1 MTDYTS
7 ILPEGRQLQI
17 DLSNPEEQMVL
28 RIVEGGIVTVGF
40 YYGTT
45 VREHYNLDLVYD
57 IAHRAN
63 ADDLRAEL
71 AEGGEISALID
82 RVIAGHDSRWNG
94 QRYQGTFSEDAQEAH
109 DELRIRLESIPISEK
124 PVWKA
129 AEWLIGT
136 SHPAAVPLD
145 GATPES
151 LMAEADRNGDLIIDG
166 LPGMEAAVAEVKAAK
181 DARAAR
187 VSAIRI

>member
-109 DELRIRLESIPISEK
+109 DELRILRINTEECILILSLLR
-124 PVWKA
+124 
-129 AEWLIGT
+129 WLAGLAGT
-136 SHPAAVPLD
+136 HKLILAGGGGGGR
-145 GATPES
+145 GAFSYP
-151 LMAEADRNGDLIIDG
+151 
-166 LPGMEAAVAEVKAAK
+166 
-181 DARAAR
+181 
-187 VSAIRI
+187 